1 MSTVSELQR
10 KYTCN
15 SDRTQAQQPPQPRHG
30 ARTLKAI
37 THPPVPL
44 RRILFKISPR
54 ALYVEVAE
62 AMLDVHP
69 PHSPTHTWKDF
80 FIHIATIVVGLIIA
94 VGLEQTVEYI
104 HHREQIKQAREA
116 LDVER
121 HENIVLSQQNAV
133 YLRFEHERY
142 SGNLAALRF
151 LKAHP
156 HAELTD
162 LPAPIQWGANPGHYR
177 VAAWNS
183 LRGGPIAALLPIA
196 ELQANENLYA
206 RIEKIGAEYFLILDR
221 LTHATQ
227 YQFTTSDPR
236 ELSPA
241 ELDAEIQATLELLTQ
256 HYKTA
261 ILVQNLCDMNAKMGF
276 KPCLTGKEIDSWR
289 KVVDL
294 SDLGKVYGAVGQARV
309 ERQAEFALQLDKI
322 DADFNALEKQK

>member
-1 MSTVSELQR
+1 MT
-10 KYTCN
+10 
-15 SDRTQAQQPPQPRHG
+15 PQPVTTG
-30 ARTLKAI
+30 G
-37 THPPVPL
+37 
-44 RRILFKISPR
+44 ILFKISLR
-54 ALYVEVAE
+54 ALHAEVAE
-62 AMLDVHP
+62 PMLDVHP

-80 FIHIATIVVGLIIA
+80 FIHVGTIVIGLLIA
-94 VGLEQTVEYI
+94 VCLEQTVEYV
-104 HHREQIKQAREA
+104 HHREQIRQAREA
-116 LDVER
+116 LDLER
-121 HENIVLSQQNAV
+121 RENIILSQQNAV
-133 YLRFEHERY
+133 YLRSEHERY

-156 HAELTD
+156 HAELTE
-162 LPAPIQWGANPGHYR
+162 LPAPIQWGAHPGHYR

-196 ELQANENLYA
+196 ELQANDNLYA
-206 RIEKIGAEYFLILDR
+206 LIEKIGAEYLIILDR

-261 ILVQNLCDMNAKMGF
+261 ILVQNLCDLNAKMGF
-276 KPCLTGKEIDSWR
+276 KPCLTAKELDSWR
-289 KVVDL
+289 KVVGH
-294 SDLGKVYGAVGQARV
+294 SDLGKVYGAVGQARLDR
-309 ERQAEFALQLDKI
+309 EAEVVLQLDKI